1 MGDEKNG
8 KVTSSVEADQSCGR
22 CALEKDN
29 NVLCNPVKMLPQ
41 LGVPETLP
49 KVGDYS
55 NPLKNKIVS
64 LDVLMLPEQIINYKN
79 KDHVFNFLKSFFVLM
94 YLNYEIIV
102 LILLAKK

>member
-1 MGDEKNG
+1 MGAEKNG

-29 NVLCNPVKMLPQ
+29 NVLCTPVKMLPQ

-49 KVGDYS
+49 KDGDYS

-64 LDVLMLPEQIINYKN
+64 LDVLMLPEKIIK
-79 KDHVFNFLKSFFVLM
+79 L
-94 YLNYEIIV
+94 
-102 LILLAKK
+102 